1 MEDAVTRIQ
10 YDEAYVKAMH
20 LPREISDL
28 LLVEG
33 VPQFR
38 DEGNDL
44 LGVHF
49 RSMPERGLI

>member
-33 VPQFR
+33 LPQFR

-49 RSMPERGLI
+49 RCLL